1 MRHSG
6 DEIPTRHEAG
16 PITFAWGAR
25 LRDEC
30 WQALEPRVRDRL
42 HQYAGEVICW
52 WAADDTAAGRP
63 SATVFGSRELCF
75 ATPSFNGDRPVYVIS
90 GYLLDPASSRTHRIP
105 SGHGPE
111 TGLRSGEN
119 VREVDIGLPDE
130 VRGMLGNLPPRAQTL
145 LQGPFTGGRR
155 VESHGWHYEGDERTL
170 TFFALYLAGANSI
183 TLATGTKSVPPGNP
197 GAPPEWDLT
206 CHQARV
212 IGHRGF

>member
-16 PITFAWGAR
+16 PVTFAWGAR

-30 WQALEPRVRDRL
+30 WRALDPRVRDRL
-42 HQYAGEVICW
+42 HQHAGEVICW
-52 WAADDTAAGRP
+52 WAADDPAVGRP

-75 ATPSFNGDRPVYVIS
+75 ATPSFDGERPVHLIS
-90 GYLLDPASSRTHRIP
+90 GYLLDPASSRTYRIDP
-105 SGHGPE
+105 AQTSE
-111 TGLRSGEN
+111 AGLRSGEN
-119 VREVDIGLPDE
+119 MHEVDIGLPEE

-145 LQGPFTGGRR
+145 LQGPFTGGRH

-170 TFFALYLAGANSI
+170 NFFALYLAGAESI
-183 TLATGTKSVPPGNP
+183 TMATGTKSAPTRDPGGPAQWN
-197 GAPPEWDLT
+197 LI
-206 CHQARV
+206 CRQARV